1 MKWLAAC
8 EREGDRWHAA
18 RPSHICILSSPAEA
32 YPALRSLAR
41 RATEGEGGGCSWQ
54 GISVKRIW
62 QCARFRFVVLYIYCG
77 SYGSIFLFLFSLL
90 LLLLLLIIILLP
102 RPLSVCFFMHW
113 EMFCA
118 CVCFNGLFGKGEGR
132 GAATES
138 LAAFKSA
145 LPCPVRVGNLSF
157 ADSTNKRFF
166 LCPTPLPLPP
176 LLPHPLLAV
185 YHNLLLSTSAH
196 R

>member
-1 MKWLAAC
+1 MSK
-8 EREGDRWHAA
+8 EFDN
-18 RPSHICILSSPAEA
+18 
-32 YPALRSLAR
+32 ALGFGLL
-41 RATEGEGGGCSWQ
+41 
-54 GISVKRIW
+54 
-62 QCARFRFVVLYIYCG
+62 FYMYIYCG

-90 LLLLLLIIILLP
+90 RLLLILLLLIIILLP
-102 RPLSVCFFMHW
+102 RPLSVCFFMHR

-118 CVCFNGLFGKGEGR
+118 CVCFNGLFGKGGR
-132 GAATES
+132 ES

-145 LPCPVRVGNLSF
+145 LPCPVCVGNLSF

-166 LCPTPLPLPP
+166 LCPTH
-176 LLPHPLLAV
+176 PHTTFLTSLTPLLAV